1 MAKPPYSVR
10 ARMASRMVSTIGC
23 LLLLTAAAL
32 SEEGKASVEP
42 AASWS
47 NVFGGKDVQAPFV
60 IRGAASPGQATWSL
74 AIGPR
79 QLSGAAA
86 FDLKKPTHFSVRV
99 RTPDVKPGVV
109 LKLVLT
115 VTARSD
121 LGDAL
126 ASCDKVLWVFP
137 ADPFADRRQWLES
150 LKITLFDPAQTT
162 AALLKKAGLPFKE
175 TANVAELAAK
185 TDGLVLVGGG
195 LSFADYPELWPSL
208 TKLAERGVPVLCL
221 APEAGALRLPS
232 ADGAGGPEAVAF
244 RKAGF
249 IRRLDK
255 RLDDAGWAPDGKT
268 AARGASLKAEDRQ
281 VLAALGKDGEWPW
294 VELDYPTPGG
304 KLVICGFD
312 FLGKDKWDAGP
323 TPRYLFAELLMYL
336 TEKSEPDGI
345 EKPHAQR

>member
-10 ARMASRMVSTIGC
+10 ARMASWMVSTIGC
-23 LLLLTAAAL
+23 LLLLTAPAL
-32 SEEGKASVEP
+32 SEGKPTVAP

-47 NVFGGKDVQAPFV
+47 NVFSGKDVEVPFV
-60 IRGAASPGQATWSL
+60 IRGAASPGQATWTL

-79 QLSGAAA
+79 QLSGAAD
-86 FDLKKPTHFSVRV
+86 FDPKKPTHFSVRV

-121 LGDAL
+121 QSDAL
-126 ASCDKVLWVFP
+126 ASCDKVLWVFS
-137 ADPFADRRQWLES
+137 ADPFADRRQWVEN

-162 AALLKKAGLPFKE
+162 APLLKKAGLPFKE
-175 TANVAELAAK
+175 TANTAELAAK
-185 TDGLVLVGGG
+185 TEGLVLIGGG
-195 LSFADYPELWPSL
+195 VSFGDYPELWPAL
-208 TKLAERGVPVLCL
+208 TKLAERGVAVLCL
-221 APEAGALRLPS
+221 APEAGALPLPS
-232 ADGAGGPEAVAF
+232 ADGAAGPEAVAF

-268 AARGASLKAEDRQ
+268 AVRGASLKAEDRQ

-294 VELDYPTPGG
+294 VEIDYPAPGG
-304 KLVICGFD
+304 KLLICGFD
-312 FLGKDKWDAGP
+312 FLGKDKWEAGP
-323 TPRYLFAELLMYL
+323 TPRYLFAALLTYL
-336 TEKSEPDGI
+336 TEKSEPDVL
-345 EKPHAQR
+345 EKSNAQR